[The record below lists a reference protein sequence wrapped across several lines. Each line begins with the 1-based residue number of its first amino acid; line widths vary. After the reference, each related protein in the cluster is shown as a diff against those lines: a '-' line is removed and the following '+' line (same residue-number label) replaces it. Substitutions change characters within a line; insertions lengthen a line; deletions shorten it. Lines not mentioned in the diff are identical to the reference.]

1 MSAVLL
7 SASRRITYDWVPSER
22 LSLRPVTVTTWSA
35 FQFSVVNVSVVPLSV
50 LTLASVVSLTETG
63 MSTWDEGWLVSFTVK
78 VAVDPDSLTE
88 PLAAETMKLAAS
100 SSIVDIATS

>member
-1 MSAVLL
+1 M
-7 SASRRITYDWVPSER
+7 
-22 LSLRPVTVTTWSA
+22 TVTTWSA

-50 LTLASVVSLTETG
+50 LTRASVVSLTETG

-88 PLAAETMKLAAS
+88 PLAEDTMKLADS
-100 SSIVDIATS
+100 SSVVDIATSWGSSDL